1 MHSVMSSL
9 TVQPRS
15 AAQRLR
21 MYCVDLPERMDL
33 MASSE
38 LVLMPSASRR
48 RFAIFSVSF
57 SLPWRMRDM
66 LEGPAPT
73 MRDSSSWESPSCLM
87 RALISVRASCVLLM
101 REL

>member
-1 MHSVMSSL
+1 MQSVMSSL
-9 TVQPRS
+9 TEQPRS

-33 MASSE
+33 MATSE
-38 LVLMPSASRR
+38 LLLMPRASRR

-66 LEGPAPT
+66 LDGPAPT
-73 MRDSSSWESPSCLM
+73 MRDSSSWEMPSCLM
-87 RALISVRASCVLLM
+87 RVLISVSVACGSFM